1 MLVKDL
7 LQSIISWTALVGVEP
22 SDSDDVRLQKTLLV
36 TGSVMVITAT
46 ALWAAIY
53 LIFNEPAAA
62 AISLFYSTVTLL
74 SLVLF
79 GITHRHRAILFS
91 QLLMGLALPNI
102 QMFVLGGFQN
112 SSAVNLWSLISPL
125 GALILYGSKRATRWW
140 LTYLGIVILTGFAQP
155 YVRASNNLPAPMIS
169 SFFVLNIAA
178 VSSIAFITL
187 KYFLRQREEAYR
199 LLQIEEEKSERL
211 LLNILPKEIA
221 AVLKNGER
229 TIAEHFDE
237 ASILFAD
244 LVDFTPLTAELSPV
258 EMVELL
264 NEVFSHFDM
273 LVEKHGLEKI
283 RTIGDNYMAVS
294 GVPRPRSD
302 HAQAIARAA
311 LEMKDYIQNRPAKNG
326 KRVQFRIGIN
336 SGPLVGGVIG
346 RNKFVYDVWGD
357 AVNVASRME
366 SQGVAGKIQIT
377 PATYCLIQSD
387 YACEPRGRIQVK
399 GKGELQTWFLLGPKA
414 QNQSTGE

>member
-1 MLVKDL
+1 VLVKEL
-7 LQSIISWTALVGVEP
+7 LQSIISWTSLVGVEP
-22 SDSDDVRLQKTLLV
+22 GDSDDVRLQKTLLV
-36 TGSVMVITAT
+36 TGSVMVIAAT

-53 LIFNEPAAA
+53 LIFDEPSAA
-62 AISLFYSTVTLL
+62 AISLFYSVVTLL

-79 GITHRHRAILFS
+79 GITHRHRAILLS
-91 QLLMGLALPNI
+91 QLLMGLALPNL
-102 QMFVLGGFQN
+102 QMFVLGGFLN
-112 SSAVNLWSLISPL
+112 SSAVNLWALISPL

-140 LTYLGIVILTGFAQP
+140 LTYLVIVILTGFAQP
-155 YVRASNNLPAPMIS
+155 YVRASNNLPMPMIS

-178 VSSIAFITL
+178 VSSIAFVTL
-187 KYFLRQREEAYR
+187 NYFLRQREEAYR

-221 AVLKNGER
+221 AVLKNEER
-229 TIAEHFDE
+229 TIADHFDE

-283 RTIGDNYMAVS
+283 RTIGDNYMAVA

-326 KRVQFRIGIN
+326 KPIQFRIGIN

-366 SQGVAGKIQIT
+366 SQGVAGRIQIT
-377 PATYCLIQSD
+377 PATYRLIQSD
-387 YACEPRGRIQVK
+387 YVCERRGRIQVK
-399 GKGELQTWFLLGPKA
+399 GKGELETWFLLGPK
-414 QNQSTGE
+414 TGGQ

>member
-1 MLVKDL
+1 
-7 LQSIISWTALVGVEP
+7 
-22 SDSDDVRLQKTLLV
+22 
-36 TGSVMVITAT
+36 
-46 ALWAAIY
+46 
-53 LIFNEPAAA
+53 
-62 AISLFYSTVTLL
+62 
-74 SLVLF
+74 
-79 GITHRHRAILFS
+79 
-91 QLLMGLALPNI
+91 
-102 QMFVLGGFQN
+102 
-112 SSAVNLWSLISPL
+112 
-125 GALILYGSKRATRWW
+125 
-140 LTYLGIVILTGFAQP
+140 
-155 YVRASNNLPAPMIS
+155 MIS

-178 VSSIAFITL
+178 VSSIAFVTL
-187 KYFLRQREEAYR
+187 NYFLRQREEAYR

-221 AVLKNGER
+221 AVLKNEER
-229 TIAEHFDE
+229 TIADHFDE

-283 RTIGDNYMAVS
+283 RTIGDNYMAVA

-302 HAQAIARAA
+302 HAQAVARAA

-326 KRVQFRIGIN
+326 KPIQFRIGIN

-366 SQGVAGKIQIT
+366 SQGVAGRIQIT
-377 PATYCLIQSD
+377 PATYRLIQSD
-387 YACEPRGRIQVK
+387 YVCERRGRILVK
-399 GKGELQTWFLLGPKA
+399 GKGELETWFLLGPK
-414 QNQSTGE
+414 TGGQ